1 MWIFT
6 PDVAINTVHY
16 KAIFTDGIIPV
27 LSLELPNGDLG
38 DSISF
43 DCVETAVKA
52 FDVVMNGIGA
62 NRKSV
67 YLREIIDNDQ
77 QTRLIYEYDVINYKT
92 KTNTSED
99 CIITDPREWD
109 NMPSIQIPVNPTK
122 S

>member
-16 KAIFTDGIIPV
+16 KSIFTDGIIPV

-43 DCVETAVKA
+43 DSVETAVKA

-67 YLREIIDNDQ
+67 YLREIIDNNQ

-109 NMPSIQIPVNPTK
+109 NIPSIQIPVNPTK